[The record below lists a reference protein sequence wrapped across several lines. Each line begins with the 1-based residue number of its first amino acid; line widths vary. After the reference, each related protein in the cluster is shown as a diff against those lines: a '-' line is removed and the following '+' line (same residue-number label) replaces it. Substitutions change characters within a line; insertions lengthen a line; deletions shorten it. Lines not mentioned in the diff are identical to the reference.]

1 MILKPLCAL
10 LLLSLPVL
18 GIDLDLPSSQLL
30 QQAQAHLAAGQG
42 PAAIDIYSHVL
53 SRDASDYLTLY
64 KRATAHL
71 VLSQAKKALE
81 DFEAVLRLTE
91 FDQVSLI
98 EPGVCQSLSVLRRQG
113 SK

>member
-71 VLSQAKKALE
+71 VLSQAKKALD

-91 FDQVSLI
+91 FDQVSLV
-98 EPGVCQSLSVLRRQG
+98 ELCVWSRLSVPNRQG